1 MIGNPCEQLSEEP
14 QSERG
19 EPASRDSGSDEPFG
33 GPVDRPDGSID
44 DEAVHSHSDTDES
57 AVGELRRHR
66 DPSADDT

>member
-1 MIGNPCEQLSEEP
+1 MSGNPGEQLSEEP

-33 GPVDRPDGSID
+33 GPVDRLEGSID
-44 DEAVHSHSDTDES
+44 DEAVPSHSDTDES

>member
-1 MIGNPCEQLSEEP
+1 MSGNPGERLSEEP

-19 EPASRDSGSDEPFG
+19 EPASRDCGSDEPFG
-33 GPVDRPDGSID
+33 GPVGRPEGSIG
-44 DEAVHSHSDTDES
+44 DEAVPSHSDTDES